1 MDKIVDEM
9 DCRYRLYSI
18 LMNHLRSA
26 MCNAQK
32 KAQDRACQIECLIE
46 KSKFYDLGIIQ
57 IDVSFKLIKEEEQED
72 QIPETNQ
79 KKILTDLI
87 ELKDLFLSR
96 LNDTKCSIIQKDE
109 ELMEKLDYEVFPDM
123 IMMEQM
129 SSDLDML
136 KRTRDHAFKQIQK
149 SEVEPLEKQWRLLI
163 EKETILIAIK
173 GYVHDTKVKLKSSIK
188 FPVSKNQKSN
198 KIDGVGKK
206 DVIISRLMEERH
218 ESKLQTMAIDEH
230 YMVLVNECCDEFWC
244 YEIETKVKEDMLLY
258 ILHEVAKDW
267 TEYQENESIKTQLKD
282 EIYETVFLETIN
294 DIRIKLDFELQKI
307 QNKISK
313 CCIQNAI
320 RLEHIK
326 QQVKSI
332 LGSVATIKKEELIY
346 KKAFARRCQNL
357 LLAETEVDLLG
368 DQVEALQ
375 DLLGKIYY
383 VLVKNSSV
391 LSYNC
396 EVMDIL
402 KLIERKLG
410 F

>member
-1 MDKIVDEM
+1 
-9 DCRYRLYSI
+9 
-18 LMNHLRSA
+18 

-320 RLEHIK
+320 RLEQI
-326 QQVKSI
+326 
-332 LGSVATIKKEELIY
+332 T
-346 KKAFARRCQNL
+346 F
-357 LLAETEVDLLG
+357 
-368 DQVEALQ
+368 
-375 DLLGKIYY
+375 
-383 VLVKNSSV
+383 
-391 LSYNC
+391 
-396 EVMDIL
+396 
-402 KLIERKLG
+402 
-410 F
+410 